1 LTRGPTSRPAPR
13 IEVELAN
20 GGERSASRLPSL
32 AWPGLRPTTP
42 NDRIGHS
49 IPTLEKMGYNPTMP
63 YARIIPA
70 LVVACLAPLVALA
83 QAPSPPPP
91 AAPEGPTPAE
101 NHLTEATIK
110 VRLMERIAAK
120 VDQEVDM
127 LNQKFNLVGNYYKD
141 TDHRIR
147 LQLKLVGLADSG
159 SDMLQ
164 VCDGKVLWDY
174 QQALGMRICRKRE
187 LLPILKKLEDPNI
200 ERDFRSLIISQLGF
214 GGPEAMMMGLKNAVK
229 FDQLAPDKLD
239 VDGTVVDVLVLG
251 GSWIDRSRLMGPN
264 DRPLAPT
271 APLPPYI
278 PSNVRIFIGKDN
290 GWPYKIEMKG
300 NAPSLLQEDTRA
312 IDPTSGRPVGRPVK
326 PPKVDPS
333 KITLLYKLLPPS
345 EIKSAQFF
353 FQPPADLSAGS
364 VVDET
369 EQFIAQLDLYIQREV
384 DRKKAEAAK
393 KGEDEPLLKAPP
405 IDVKS
410 DPGVGGIGTI
420 PPAEPPLPK

>member
-1 LTRGPTSRPAPR
+1 
-13 IEVELAN
+13 
-20 GGERSASRLPSL
+20 
-32 AWPGLRPTTP
+32 
-42 NDRIGHS
+42 
-49 IPTLEKMGYNPTMP
+49 MGYNPTMP
-63 YARIIPA
+63 YAHIIPA
-70 LVVACLAPLVALA
+70 LVVACLIPLVALA
-83 QAPSPPPP
+83 QAPAPPP
-91 AAPEGPTPAE
+91 AAPEGPSQAE
-101 NHLTEATIK
+101 NYINDAIIK

-141 TDHRIR
+141 TEHRIR
-147 LQLKLVGLADSG
+147 LQLKLVGLGDSG

-200 ERDFRSLIISQLGF
+200 ERDFRYLIISQLGF
-214 GGPEAMMMGLKNAVK
+214 GGPEAMLMGLKNAVK
-229 FDQLAPDKLD
+229 FDQHSDSKLD
-239 VDGTVVDVLVLG
+239 VDGTSVDVVIVG
-251 GSWIDRSRLMGPN
+251 GTWIDRSRLMGQN

-278 PSNVRIFIGKDN
+278 PSNIRVFIGKAN
-290 GWPYKIEMKG
+290 GWPYKIEMIG

-333 KITLLYKLLPPS
+333 KITLLYKLLPIS
-345 EIKSAQFF
+345 EITTAQFF
-353 FQPPADLSAGS
+353 FQPPADLSPGS
-364 VVDET
+364 VIDET
-369 EQFIAQLDLYIQREV
+369 EAFIAQLDLYIQREV

-393 KGEDEPLLKAPP
+393 KGEEEPLLKVPLE
-405 IDVKS
+405 VKS
-410 DPGVGGIGTI
+410 DPGAGGLGTI
-420 PPAEPPLPK
+420 PPADPGSPK